1 MSQNTLIINTKP
13 IGKGKE
19 RTCYLHPHDP
29 RKLIKISGT
38 ETNIQTRREV
48 SFYKTLTKRN
58 IDYTNMPRYY
68 GKVETNFG
76 KGFVVDLI
84 TDYDGKISKS
94 MLWYLEHGYK
104 LSEFDSYLA
113 ELKMYFLN
121 NLIIFNHDMYPGN
134 LLLQK
139 VDVDTWRLVVID
151 GIGDTVLI
159 TWPNHIRRFAQR
171 KIYRRWDR
179 FEKRLFKK
187 MLAIK

>member
-76 KGFVVDLI
+76 KGFIVDLI

-104 LSEFDSYLA
+104 LSEFDS
-113 ELKMYFLN
+113 
-121 NLIIFNHDMYPGN
+121 
-134 LLLQK
+134 
-139 VDVDTWRLVVID
+139 
-151 GIGDTVLI
+151 
-159 TWPNHIRRFAQR
+159 
-171 KIYRRWDR
+171 
-179 FEKRLFKK
+179 
-187 MLAIK
+187 